1 MNIPAPALPQVPISW
16 GELIDKITIL
26 EIKAERL
33 STDEAKA
40 NAAKELGLLRE
51 IAGPVLAGGK
61 TGALIARLKTL
72 NEALWEIEDRIR
84 NHERL
89 GDFGA
94 GFIELARAVY
104 KRNDE
109 RGAMKRE
116 INLALGSQLIEEKSY
131 KPY

>member
-1 MNIPAPALPQVPISW
+1 
-16 GELIDKITIL
+16 
-26 EIKAERL
+26 
-33 STDEAKA
+33 
-40 NAAKELGLLRE
+40 
-51 IAGPVLAGGK
+51 
-61 TGALIARLKTL
+61 
-72 NEALWEIEDRIR
+72 
-84 NHERL
+84 L

-116 INLALGSQLIEEKSY
+116 LNLTLSSQLIEEKSY